1 MRVRGCHPPPLPRRL
16 LVLGST
22 GSIGT
27 QALALVREPGSG
39 LAVSGLA
46 AQRSWETL
54 LHQVEE
60 FRPPF
65 VALEDDACAD
75 ELRRRLPSGT
85 ALLTGPGAAS
95 ELARIAAYDV
105 AVHGIV
111 GAAGLAV
118 SIEVLR
124 RGLVL
129 ALANKESLVIA
140 GALLMALAR
149 EHGGAIVPV
158 DSEHSAIYQCLRG
171 EDIGCVRRV
180 LLTASG
186 GPFRTASA
194 AEIAAATPERALAH
208 PNWSMGPRVTI
219 GSATLMNK
227 ALEVIEL
234 HHLFGLAADR
244 IEVVV
249 HPQSIVHSL
258 VEFVDGSV
266 IAQLGP
272 PDMRGPIHYA
282 LHHPERAPAPLTGFD
297 LQLFRRLEFEA
308 PDVERFPALQLGFRC
323 IAEGSDAGAVLN
335 AADEVAVAAFLAR
348 RIGLAEIAAV
358 NRAVLDTRRGTADS
372 FAALLLSDQ
381 QARADA
387 EHEVT
392 QREGAVRARH
402 APSEFRPAP
411 TRLR

>member
-1 MRVRGCHPPPLPRRL
+1 MAGVTPSVPRRL
-16 LVLGST
+16 IVLGST

-46 AQRSWETL
+46 AQRSWEAL
-54 LHQVEE
+54 LCQAQE

-65 VALEDDACAD
+65 VALEDDTHAE
-75 ELRRRLPSGT
+75 ELRRRLPGGT
-85 ALLTGPGAAS
+85 ALLAGPGATC

-105 AVHGIV
+105 AVHGVV

-140 GALLMALAR
+140 GALLMELAR

-158 DSEHSAIYQCLRG
+158 DSEHSAICQCLRG
-171 EDIGCVRRV
+171 EDVGRVRRV

-194 AEIAAATPERALAH
+194 AEIAAATPEGALAH
-208 PNWSMGPRVTI
+208 PNWSMGPRVTV

-234 HHLFGLAADR
+234 HHLFGLGADR

-282 LHHPERAPAPLTGFD
+282 LHHPDRAPAPLVGFD
-297 LQLFRRLEFEA
+297 LSLFRRLDFEA
-308 PDVERFPALQLGFRC
+308 PDLERFPALRLGFRC
-323 IAEGSDAGAVLN
+323 VAEGSDAGAVLN

-348 RIGLAEIAAV
+348 RIGLAEIAEV
-358 NRAVLDTRRGTADS
+358 NRAVLDRRRGDDRT
-372 FAALLLSDQ
+372 FEALLLADQ
-381 QARADA
+381 RARADA
-387 EHEVT
+387 EHEV
-392 QREGAVRARH
+392 REREDARARH
-402 APSEFRPAP
+402 IPSEFRPAP
-411 TRLR
+411 TSLR

>member
-1 MRVRGCHPPPLPRRL
+1 MPRRI

-27 QALALVREPGSG
+27 QTLALAREAGSG
-39 LAVSGLA
+39 LSVVGLA
-46 AQRSWETL
+46 AQRSWEPL
-54 LHQVEE
+54 LRQVEE
-60 FRPPF
+60 FRPQF
-65 VALEDDACAD
+65 VAVADPEAAAALRPRLSPGTTLLE
-75 ELRRRLPSGT
+75 G
-85 ALLTGPGAAS
+85 GGAAR
-95 ELARIAAYDV
+95 ELARIAEYDV

-111 GAAGLAV
+111 GAAGLEV
-118 SIEVLR
+118 SVEVLR

-158 DSEHSAIYQCLRG
+158 DSEHSAIFQCLRG
-171 EDIGCVRRV
+171 EDLGRVRKV

-186 GPFRTASA
+186 GPFRTSTA
-194 AEIAAATPERALAH
+194 AEIAAATPEGALAH
-208 PNWSMGPRVTI
+208 PNWAMGPRVTI

-234 HHLFGLAADR
+234 HHLFGLGADR

-249 HPQSIVHSL
+249 HPQSLVHSL

-282 LHHPERAPAPLTGFD
+282 LHHPDRAPASLVGFD
-297 LQLFRRLEFEA
+297 LALFRRLDFEA
-308 PDVERFPALQLGFRC
+308 PDLARFPALGLGFRC
-323 IAEGSDAGAVLN
+323 VTEGSDAGAVLN
-335 AADEVAVAAFLAR
+335 AADEIAVEAFLAR
-348 RIGLAEIAAV
+348 RIGLAEIAEV
-358 NRAVLDTRRGTADS
+358 NRAVLDGRRGSDHS
-372 FAALLLSDQ
+372 FEALLEADAH
-381 QARADA
+381 ARAVARTEVERRTLDLA
-387 EHEVT
+387 EPPH
-392 QREGAVRARH
+392 ARTH
-402 APSEFRPAP
+402 HPR
-411 TRLR
+411 